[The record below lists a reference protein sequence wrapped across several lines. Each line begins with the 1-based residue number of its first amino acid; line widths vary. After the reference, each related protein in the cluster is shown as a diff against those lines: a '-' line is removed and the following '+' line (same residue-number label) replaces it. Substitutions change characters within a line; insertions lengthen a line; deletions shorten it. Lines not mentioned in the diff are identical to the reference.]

1 MFLQFSEKRMCGI
14 FFCVCREEE
23 NCYEHLD
30 QCLELLTHRGPD
42 SQTVLDPMLTGIG
55 HVLGACSTVLWL
67 QGDQIQLQP
76 VIDSQGNIL
85 LWNGDIFNVE
95 NQDRNL
101 SESDTTFLSRLL
113 SQCSSAEDIT
123 GLMSIIH
130 GPWALVY
137 YQKRTQTVWFG
148 RDFFGRQ
155 SLLISRTDESLTLCS
170 CIKNKMSNF
179 QELPA
184 LGLYCCQL
192 SENGQFNQLFLH
204 PWDNIIIDNQ
214 KLESLRCETSSQ
226 LIKCPVFVKSRL
238 DLFPSD
244 RASKE
249 MDLFEILLEDTNIS
263 DYVGTLEAVLKDA
276 VQTRL
281 HHQPNICKDCVIASS
296 IECSNAA
303 VGILF
308 SGGLDCCVLACL
320 AASLTPS
327 EKPLHLYNVAFQQ
340 SNGGFDVPDRI
351 TGLQAFSEIKQLY
364 PDKEIS
370 LILVNVTLEELQHER
385 TRYVKDLLHPLETVL
400 DDSIGCA
407 IWFAARGRGVDSV
420 TGDPI
425 ESRARVLIL
434 GMGIDEQLGGYSRH
448 RTRFQRESWE
458 GLADE
463 LRQELV
469 NISSRNL
476 GRDNRI
482 VSDHGVAPRFPYLD
496 EKFVNFLS
504 SIPINL
510 KCDFAH
516 DRGVGEKLILRLLAY
531 KLGLRLTSKEP
542 KRAIQF
548 GSRIAKM
555 EKRKEKGNQK
565 AVR

>member
-1 MFLQFSEKRMCGI
+1 MCGI
-14 FFCVCREEE
+14 FFCVCRDGD

-30 QCLELLTHRGPD
+30 QCQELLSHRGPD
-42 SQTVLDPMLTGIG
+42 CQTVLESRSTGTG
-55 HVLGACSTVLWL
+55 HNIGACSTVLWL
-67 QGDQIQLQP
+67 QGDSVQHQP
-76 VIDSQGNIL
+76 VIDSHGNML
-85 LWNGDIFNVE
+85 LWNGDIFDVE
-95 NQDRNL
+95 NQTRDL
-101 SESDTTFLSRLL
+101 SESDTTFLSRML
-113 SQCSSAEDIT
+113 SKCSSSEDIT
-123 GLMSIIH
+123 GFISLVQ
-130 GPWALVY
+130 GPWSLVY
-137 YQKRTQTVWFG
+137 YQSRSQTVWFG

-155 SLLISRTDESLTLCS
+155 SLLISKTEDSLTLCS
-170 CIKNKMSNF
+170 CITNKMTNY

-184 LGLYCCQL
+184 LGLYSCKL
-192 SENGQFNQLFLH
+192 SEDGQFDQLQLY
-204 PWDNIIIDNQ
+204 PWDSINVDQN
-214 KLESLRCETSSQ
+214 KLESLNCEILSES
-226 LIKCPVFVKSRL
+226 IKCPVMVKSKI
-238 DLFPSD
+238 DLFPMD
-244 RASKE
+244 DCGSKE
-249 MDLFEILLEDTNIS
+249 QELFDNLLGISDISKYVLNLEIILED
-263 DYVGTLEAVLKDA
+263 AVR
-276 VQTRL
+276 TRL
-281 HHQPNICKDCVIASS
+281 LHQPNLCKDCVFTTSGDQ
-296 IECSNAA
+296 ECPHEA

-308 SGGLDCCVLACL
+308 SGGLDCCVLAGL
-320 AASLTPS
+320 AAKMTPS
-327 EKPLHLYNVAFQQ
+327 SKPLHLYNVAFQQ
-340 SNGGFDVPDRI
+340 SNGGYEVPDRI

-364 PDKEIS
+364 PDQDIS
-370 LILVNVTLEELQHER
+370 LILVNVTLEELQRER
-385 TRYVKDLLHPLETVL
+385 ARIVKDLLHPLETVL

-420 TGDPI
+420 TGDPVA
-425 ESRARVLIL
+425 SRARVLIL
-434 GMGIDEQLGGYSRH
+434 GMGIDEQLGGYSKH
-448 RTRFQRESWE
+448 RARFNKESWE

-504 SIPINL
+504 TVPINL

-516 DRGVGEKLILRLLAY
+516 DRGVGEKLILRLLAF

-565 AVR
+565 AIRL

>member
-1 MFLQFSEKRMCGI
+1 M
-14 FFCVCREEE
+14 
-23 NCYEHLD
+23 
-30 QCLELLTHRGPD
+30 
-42 SQTVLDPMLTGIG
+42 
-55 HVLGACSTVLWL
+55 LWL

-249 MDLFEILLEDTNIS
+249 MDLFERME
-263 DYVGTLEAVLKDA
+263 V
-276 VQTRL
+276 VQ
-281 HHQPNICKDCVIASS
+281 K
-296 IECSNAA
+296 
-303 VGILF
+303 
-308 SGGLDCCVLACL
+308 
-320 AASLTPS
+320 
-327 EKPLHLYNVAFQQ
+327 
-340 SNGGFDVPDRI
+340 
-351 TGLQAFSEIKQLY
+351 
-364 PDKEIS
+364 
-370 LILVNVTLEELQHER
+370 
-385 TRYVKDLLHPLETVL
+385 
-400 DDSIGCA
+400 
-407 IWFAARGRGVDSV
+407 
-420 TGDPI
+420 
-425 ESRARVLIL
+425 
-434 GMGIDEQLGGYSRH
+434 
-448 RTRFQRESWE
+448 
-458 GLADE
+458 
-463 LRQELV
+463 
-469 NISSRNL
+469 
-476 GRDNRI
+476 
-482 VSDHGVAPRFPYLD
+482 
-496 EKFVNFLS
+496 
-504 SIPINL
+504 
-510 KCDFAH
+510 
-516 DRGVGEKLILRLLAY
+516 
-531 KLGLRLTSKEP
+531 
-542 KRAIQF
+542 
-548 GSRIAKM
+548 
-555 EKRKEKGNQK
+555 
-565 AVR
+565 